1 MNAEQKVCTQKE
13 LFQEESD
20 EPPPMLNVLGA
31 FAARPPAS
39 RINRR
44 LFNVISPHTREFI
57 KRFYPGLQ
65 DEQWNDWRWQIRNR
79 IQSLKQFAQYAQ
91 VSEDEEKALSRGRKS
106 FPFAIT
112 PYYLSLLSPSDPVDP
127 LRLSVVPN
135 ICEYEIA
142 DDEKEDPL
150 HEDAS
155 SPVPGLVHRYPNRV
169 LFLATDFCSVCCR
182 YCTRSRLIGN
192 VHRENCRNNWA
203 AAINYIEQHPEIED
217 VLISGGD
224 PLTLPLQPLENLL
237 SRLKQIKHLKLI
249 RIGSKV
255 PVVLPQRI
263 SLNLISMLKKYHPL
277 FLSIH
282 FTHPRE
288 LTPETQEACARLA
301 NAGIPLGSQTVLLK
315 GINDNVQTMRE
326 LMMGLLS
333 FRVRPYYLYQCD
345 PIRGSRHFRTP
356 VQTGLDIIQGL
367 RGFISGYA
375 IPHYVIDAPG
385 GGGKIPL
392 LPDYNRGHDGNK
404 LLLRNYAGMLYQYP
418 DCEQISCE

>member
-1 MNAEQKVCTQKE
+1 MNVEEIICTQKDA
-13 LFQEESD
+13 LQEDPD
-20 EPPPMLNVLGA
+20 EPPSMSSVITAP
-31 FAARPPAS
+31 PPAV
-39 RINRR
+39 NRTNR
-44 LFNVISPHTREFI
+44 ALFNIISPSTREFI
-57 KRFYPGLQ
+57 NRFFPDVK

-79 IQSLKQFAQYAQ
+79 IQTQKQFNQYVQ
-91 VSEDEEKALSRGRKS
+91 LSDDEEKALSLGRKS

-112 PYYLSLLSPSDPVDP
+112 PYYLSLVSPLDPADP
-127 LRLSVVPN
+127 IRMSVVPN
-135 ICEYEIA
+135 IHEYDLAE
-142 DDEKEDPL
+142 DEEEDPL
-150 HEDAS
+150 NEDGC

-169 LFLATDFCSVCCR
+169 LFLVTDFCSVCCR

-203 AAINYIEQHPEIED
+203 AAIEYIEQHTEIED

-237 SRLKQIKHLKLI
+237 ARLKRIEHLKLI

-263 SLNLISMLKKYHPL
+263 SLNLVNMLKKYHPL
-277 FLSIH
+277 FISIH

-288 LTPETQEACARLA
+288 LTAETKEACARLA

-315 GINDNVQTMRE
+315 GINDNVPTMRE

-345 PIRGSRHFRTP
+345 PIRGSKHFRTP

-392 LPDYNRGHDGNK
+392 LPEYKRGYSGNN
-404 LLLRNYAGMLYQYP
+404 LLLRNYAGNIYQYP
-418 DCEQISCE
+418 DTEPLLCR